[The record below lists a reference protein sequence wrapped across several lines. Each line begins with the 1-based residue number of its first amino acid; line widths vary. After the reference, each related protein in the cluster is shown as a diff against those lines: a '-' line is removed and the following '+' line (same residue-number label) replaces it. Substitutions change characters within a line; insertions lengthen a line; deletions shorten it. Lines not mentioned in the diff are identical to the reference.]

1 MPPPKLK
8 SSLRALTKKNHMTI
22 PNLITSIRIIL
33 VPIFVIYLINEK
45 FGSALVVFILAGLSD
60 GADGLV
66 ARLFDQ
72 KSKLGSYLDPL
83 ADKILL
89 IAAFVVL
96 AVIGFLPPWLTVIVI
111 SRDVLILLGV
121 LILFLNGTTFTVR
134 PSVLSKM
141 TTCVQLGTVF
151 VVLAKSQIVFLSQLS
166 YPLFWV
172 TGILTI
178 SSGLHYM
185 RYWFRV
191 MGEGSLSD

>member
-1 MPPPKLK
+1 MK
-8 SSLRALTKKNHMTI
+8 MTI

-33 VPIFVIYLINEK
+33 VPIFVIYLINDK
-45 FGSALVVFILAGLSD
+45 LLDALIVFIVAGLSD
-60 GADGLV
+60 ALDGFV

-89 IAAFVVL
+89 VAAFVVL
-96 AVIGFLPPWLTVIVI
+96 AVRGFVPPWLTVIVI

-121 LILFLNGTTFTVR
+121 LILFLNGTDFNVR

-141 TTCVQLGTVF
+141 TTCIQLGTVF
-151 VVLAKSQIVFLSQLS
+151 MILSAGYFHFFSRISVYVFWTAGL
-166 YPLFWV
+166 
-172 TGILTI
+172 LTI

-185 RYWFRV
+185 RYWFGM
-191 MGEGSLSD
+191 MGSGSIGD